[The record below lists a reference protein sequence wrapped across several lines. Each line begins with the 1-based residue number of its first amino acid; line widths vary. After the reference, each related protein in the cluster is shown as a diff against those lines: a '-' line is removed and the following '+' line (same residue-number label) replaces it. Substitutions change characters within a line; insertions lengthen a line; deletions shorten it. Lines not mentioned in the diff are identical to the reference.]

1 MQWIGFGSGYASG
14 SFKWRFPLAF
24 QCVPAIILLLGS
36 YWLPFSPRWLLER
49 ERDEEAFE
57 IVKRLHSS
65 SGQDDVELRMEF
77 DRMREQIR
85 YDNAVNV
92 RSVRE
97 LVTKKSYRK
106 RLALAI
112 TVQVFTQL
120 SGKITLF

>member
-1 MQWIGFGSGYASG
+1 M
-14 SFKWRFPLAF
+14 
-24 QCVPAIILLLGS
+24 
-36 YWLPFSPRWLLER
+36 
-49 ERDEEAFE
+49 
-57 IVKRLHSS
+57 KRLHSG
-65 SGQDDVELRMEF
+65 SGRNDVELLMEF

>member
-1 MQWIGFGSGYASG
+1 
-14 SFKWRFPLAF
+14 
-24 QCVPAIILLLGS
+24 
-36 YWLPFSPRWLLER
+36 
-49 ERDEEAFE
+49 
-57 IVKRLHSS
+57 
-65 SGQDDVELRMEF
+65 MEF